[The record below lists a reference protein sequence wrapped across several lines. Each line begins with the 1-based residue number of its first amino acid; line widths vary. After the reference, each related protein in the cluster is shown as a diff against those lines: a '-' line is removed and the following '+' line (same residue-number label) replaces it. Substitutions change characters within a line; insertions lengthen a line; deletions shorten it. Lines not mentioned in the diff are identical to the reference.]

1 MQISFWDL
9 NCVKESDMQCHVMGR
24 LFHCKYANF
33 ASKKNYKQRKQLIS
47 NYVMLI
53 DADYLLIDWKRRCRN
68 RVLLRPEACAA
79 SAEAE

>member
-33 ASKKNYKQRKQLIS
+33 ASKKKKLQTKKT
-47 NYVMLI
+47 I
-53 DADYLLIDWKRRCRN
+53 DIELCDVD
-68 RVLLRPEACAA
+68 
-79 SAEAE
+79 